1 MFVSLVLSTALAA
14 DPAPAAPPVK
24 KPGFGFSRVDILSE
38 DPGFWINDELPNIL
52 AYPLRPTLRFVMQV
66 KVVWATPVRGLTVG
80 TSITSQ
86 SIHYERSIFGFE
98 SVTVGGG
105 LQTALLLPRGIWVD
119 VAWHRGPYRLAL
131 GLSTISDASWA
142 NLRWDSWRF
151 LPTVGVGIGLPDRPK
166 SN

>member
-1 MFVSLVLSTALAA
+1 MSLALSTALATE
-14 DPAPAAPPVK
+14 PAPSAPPLK
-24 KPGFGFSRVDILSE
+24 KSGFGFSRVDILSE
-38 DPGFWINDELPNIL
+38 DPGFWINDELPNVL

-66 KVVWATPVRGLTVG
+66 KVVWATPVRGLTLG

-131 GLSTISDASWA
+131 GLSTISDASWG

-151 LPTVGVGIGLPDRPK
+151 LPTVGVGIGLPDRPGAD
-166 SN
+166 